1 MEEVEE
7 DGHDD
12 TNRTRSHGSRLDE
25 VPSDLLPHGCSLR
38 KFSPPGKNPF
48 WLGQLPRGLVGD
60 NGKKSLS
67 KGWGG
72 FRTSAETEDE
82 ACTEVMEWLWR
93 SCGQRTP

>member
-1 MEEVEE
+1 MVMMIRT
-7 DGHDD
+7 GRGL
-12 TNRTRSHGSRLDE
+12 TARAWTRSRVTYFLMVAHCE
-25 VPSDLLPHGCSLR
+25 SLAR
-38 KFSPPGKNPF
+38 RGKNPI

-72 FRTSAETEDE
+72 LRTSAETEDE

-93 SCGQRTP
+93 SCGQRPP